1 VRENDIT
8 APDDTANCQG
18 GHILAALPQIIDRAL
33 DIDEELLLS
42 LLLIKL
48 SLLSNIVPYL

>member
-1 VRENDIT
+1 VRESDIT
-8 APDDTANCQG
+8 APDDTANCHC

-33 DIDEELLLS
+33 HIADELLLS

-48 SLLSNIVPYL
+48 PLLSYIVPYL